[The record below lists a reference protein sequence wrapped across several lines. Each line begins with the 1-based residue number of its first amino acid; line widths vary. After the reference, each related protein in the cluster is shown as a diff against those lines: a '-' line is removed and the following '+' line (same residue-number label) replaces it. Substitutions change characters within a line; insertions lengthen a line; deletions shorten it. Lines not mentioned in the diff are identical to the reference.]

1 MYENFSLIRDESSVR
16 AGLLEIPFGKFVRII
31 SGNVTSSS
39 PSASTMINL
48 GIEFPG
54 ENGIKYTR
62 AAVSYCGALVLLD
75 PADPSTTALDA
86 FSAVCTDILDNKSVK
101 SSFSSASLL
110 LCPWWDSQQS
120 TVASDVFHLTH
131 SYANPLIFRLVSYSS
146 WRPED
151 LGGSEYR
158 LDSSGGVLYAD
169 KFYSDRGKCSVIRWC
184 TRETTND
191 TARVLRYETALYEN
205 GTVEFR
211 YATPA
216 QKQAASALPATGSAV
231 VGAFFPS
238 GSNRFRDMS
247 LRDERGMYELGGFVY
262 TASYSN
268 NGALYC
274 VSNDGFRGWPG
285 SISGKATYSFV
296 PQISLRKILPR
307 IDIKKRSNLEFT
319 PSYNDRRTVLAN
331 TGSVDAPIGLSFFD
345 IQSDGSQIYDLF
357 RKQTHCVRSR
367 SMNDLEFFTLPSKA
381 ISAYCDNDI
390 DDSDL
395 RLASA
400 SSINAA
406 VPNNTVRMSSRHSI
420 KLAFKI
426 AREAKFL
433 PNISTGLVFDP
444 DSESFVLAG
453 VDKIVIANTEAR
465 RAAED
470 SFGFNAVG
478 HYVAS
483 GTYVISSQ
491 SQSTLSPGLYSPNT
505 QVSKADLLSAFYN
518 TSITLS
524 DGAISFRTFNSNVQY
539 KPIKTQIKR
548 PFAVEAVE
556 LELPIK
562 ANDAW
567 FRDLTK
573 ISVNFPNES
582 YSGWNLGGPG
592 VTCILLVDRGSS
604 LKRFRD
610 IIATGSITHITDYQ
624 TVSSSVTSLGGYA
637 ALVNPVGFRTCG
649 GDPAAVVN
657 AVNGPYTGSIKLF
670 MPVSTAIG
678 SYMALTG
685 STTTDTFLKTLPLN
699 ETLPKSN
706 LSYDWVNAIPVHL
719 TPFGRS
725 HDGISISA
733 RSFVAREAGTS
744 SDIKQRFYIT
754 GSALTALSASLNG
767 YTSVTYAGAAHDVAS
782 SPSPYILL
790 PNDNIRIMI
799 SRSRPSWTGS
809 GISDTSF
816 DRGLDTQAEP
826 IFGISLG
833 EMRLNLIGRYVKE
846 GELTEIHEDHASE
859 NMIGDEPVV
868 DQLEFYT
875 NGERFG
881 TYVDDYITGSY
892 LTQTPAG
899 FVNSGIRGKIFSVA
913 NASSSAQFDTSLYS
927 VAITRPSW
935 LAGSTHINSAVCEE
949 ERYYDSMLPPID
961 QIARKNGASVLYQG
975 AGYYVVNRPTAVIF
989 YDIPTEHTASIAPY
1003 SDNIWSKAFP
1013 FEPRYSALQRRTDI
1027 TTFYNCD
1034 LRLQNGTVA
1043 NIGALINDGVANNL
1057 ITIRMQHK
1065 PGITAAVSPSSPNEY
1080 FFYPL
1085 DAVGNNPPKVITGPV
1100 TNIFQ
1105 SKTDLIKTLYGTGD
1119 LNTIMITGSS
1129 GPVGST
1135 NAPDYVSYS
1144 FDPPSS
1150 RTYSFGAK
1158 PIIRGWKYGLISGLR
1173 TVTRAVWRRDH
1184 YGQFRD
1190 MLEQRIHTKFANDL
1204 DGSVS
1209 ESPASV
1215 LFLDAYNRDYKDP
1228 SATDSSNLSY
1238 EATSSLPY
1246 FDGVVRN
1253 R

>member
-16 AGLLEIPFGKFVRII
+16 AGLLEVPFGKFVRII

-39 PSASTMINL
+39 PSSAAMINL

-62 AAVSYCGALVLLD
+62 AAVTYCGAVVLLD
-75 PADPSTTALDA
+75 PADPSNTATAA
-86 FSAVCTDILDNKSVK
+86 FSAVCTNILNNKSVK

-120 TVASDVFHLTH
+120 TVASDVFELTH
-131 SYANPLIFRLVSYSS
+131 SYANPAIFRLVAYNS

-151 LGGSEYR
+151 LAGSEYR

-169 KFYSDRGKCSVIRWC
+169 VFHSDRGRCSVIRWC
-184 TRETTND
+184 TRETIND

-205 GTVEFR
+205 GAIEFR

-216 QKQAASALPATGSAV
+216 QKQSKTSLPATGSAV
-231 VGAFFPS
+231 IGAFFPS
-238 GSNRFRDMS
+238 GSNRFRDLS
-247 LRDERGMYELGGFVY
+247 LRDARGMYELGGFVY
-262 TASYSN
+262 TASYSD
-268 NGALYC
+268 NGAPYC
-274 VSNDGFRGWPG
+274 VSNDGYDGWPG
-285 SISGKATYSFV
+285 NISGKATYSLI
-296 PQISLRKILPR
+296 PQINIRKILPR
-307 IDIKKRSNLEFT
+307 IDIKKRSNLGFT
-319 PSYNDRRTVLAN
+319 PSYNDRRTILAT
-331 TGSVDAPIGLSFFD
+331 TGSLDAPVGLAFLD
-345 IQSDGSQIYDLF
+345 VQGDGSQIYDLF
-357 RKQTHCVRSR
+357 RKQTHCIRSR
-367 SMNDLEFFTLPSKA
+367 SMNDLQFFTAPTKS

-390 DDSDL
+390 DDSDM
-395 RLASA
+395 RHASA
-400 SSINAA
+400 SSINAL
-406 VPNNTVRMSSRHSI
+406 VPNNTVRLSSRNSI
-420 KLAFKI
+420 KLSFKI
-426 AREAKFL
+426 AREAKFF
-433 PNISTGLVFDP
+433 PNIATGFVFDP
-444 DSESFVLAG
+444 ASESFVLAG

-483 GTYVISSQ
+483 GSRAISSQ
-491 SQSTLSPGLYSPNT
+491 SQSTLSPGLYSSNT
-505 QVSKADLLSAFYN
+505 SVTKTDLLSTFYN

-524 DGAISFRTFNSNVQY
+524 DGAISFKGFGNTVQY
-539 KPIKTQIKR
+539 EPIRTKIKR
-548 PFAVEAVE
+548 PFAVEAIE

-567 FRDLTK
+567 FKDLTK
-573 ISVNFPNES
+573 ISVNFPNQS

-592 VTCILLVDRGSS
+592 ITCILLVDRGSP

-624 TVSSSVTSLGGYA
+624 TVSSSVISLGGYA

-649 GDPAAVVN
+649 GDPAAVIS
-657 AVNGPYTGSIKLF
+657 ASSGPYTGSVKLF

-685 STTTDTFLKTLPLN
+685 STSTDIFLKTLPKS
-699 ETLPKSN
+699 ETLPKST
-706 LSYDWVNAIPVHL
+706 LAYGWANAIPVHL

-733 RSFVAREAGTS
+733 RSFVAREAGAS
-744 SDIKQRFYIT
+744 NDIKQRFYMT
-754 GSALTALSASLNG
+754 GSALTALSASLEG
-767 YTSVTYAGAAHDVAS
+767 YTSVTYAGAAYDVAS

-799 SRSRPSWTGS
+799 SKSRPSWTGS
-809 GISDTSF
+809 GIDEISF
-816 DRGLDTQAEP
+816 SRGLDTEAEP
-826 IFGISLG
+826 MFGISLG
-833 EMRLNLIGRYVKE
+833 EMHLNLIGRYVKE
-846 GELTEIHEDHASE
+846 GELTEIHDHESED
-859 NMIGDEPVV
+859 MIGDEPII

-875 NGERFG
+875 NGERYG
-881 TYVDDYITGSY
+881 TYVDDYVTGSY
-892 LTQTPAG
+892 LTLTPAG
-899 FVNSGIRGKIFSVA
+899 FVNSGQRGKIFSIA
-913 NASSSAQFDTSLYS
+913 NASSSAQYDTSLYS
-927 VAITRPSW
+927 VAVTPPSW

-961 QIARKNGASVLYQG
+961 QIARKNGAAVLYQG
-975 AGYYVVNRPTAVIF
+975 AGFYIVNRPTAVIF
-989 YDIPTEHTASIAPY
+989 YDIPAEHTASIAPY
-1003 SDNIWSKAFP
+1003 SDNIWSRAFP
-1013 FEPRYSALQRRTDI
+1013 FESRYAHLQRRTDI
-1027 TTFYNCD
+1027 TKFYNCD
-1034 LRLQNGTVA
+1034 LRLLNGTVA
-1043 NIGALINDGVANNL
+1043 DIGALTNDGIANNL
-1057 ITIRMQHK
+1057 IVIKMQSK
-1065 PGITAAVSPSSPNEY
+1065 PGISAAVSPGAPNEY

-1085 DAVGNNPPKVITGPV
+1085 DAIGNNPPKVITGPI
-1100 TNIFQ
+1100 TNTFQ

-1129 GPVGST
+1129 GPMGST

-1158 PIIRGWKYGLISGLR
+1158 PIIRGWKYGLINGIR
-1173 TVTRAVWRRDH
+1173 TVTRAIWRRDH

-1190 MLEQRIHTKFANDL
+1190 MLEQRMNTKFANDI

-1209 ESPASV
+1209 DAPVMVS
-1215 LFLDAYNRDYKDP
+1215 FLDAYSRGVRAP
-1228 SATDSSNLSY
+1228 SVTDSSNLSY

-1246 FDGVVRN
+1246 FDGDIRN